1 MSAKEETDLR
11 EKPEAEDAGE
21 DVVGHAYMPDEVG
34 DDDPERKR
42 KRKRKVSEAPGEDD
56 FGRKRK

>member
-1 MSAKEETDLR
+1 MSAKEDDLR

>member
-11 EKPEAEDAGE
+11 EKPETEGAGE
-21 DVVGHAYMPDEVG
+21 DVVAHGYAPDEVG

-42 KRKRKVSEAPGEDD
+42 KRKRKLSEDAGEDD